1 MGNTTLKTIDTRLIR
16 FWWVD
21 TRAIHVVSSS
31 CSVQA
36 KIIKIKRT
44 SG

>member
-1 MGNTTLKTIDTRLIR
+1 MGNTTLIAIDTGLIR

-21 TRAIHVVSSS
+21 TRAVHAVSSS

-36 KIIKIKRT
+36 KTIKIKRT